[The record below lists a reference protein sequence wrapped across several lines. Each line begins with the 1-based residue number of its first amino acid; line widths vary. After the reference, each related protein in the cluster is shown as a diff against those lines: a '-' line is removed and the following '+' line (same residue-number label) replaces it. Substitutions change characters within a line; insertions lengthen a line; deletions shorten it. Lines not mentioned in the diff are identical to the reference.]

1 MNSLASVTQKLRVSI
16 STDAAC
22 IRAQF
27 TKDHLPRAGLRGK
40 LVADLQ
46 GEMLRVIELLQ
57 STTFTRR
64 VQPAG
69 LNHAARRNSLY
80 VSLHVTLSH
89 KPPQHRGL
97 PRPDGAPSRKTPDAV
112 FAAAS
117 PRGRRKDDASRN
129 NRARSASRARPAPTR
144 PSLNLAPK
152 ASSIAHRTAS
162 SALSKISRALLRSSK
177 KAARL
182 QTRAS
187 LEDVVANRFAAE
199 LHFHGPP

>member
-89 KPPQHRGL
+89 KPPQHRFL
-97 PRPDGAPSRKTPDAV
+97 PRPEGAPSRQTPDAV

-117 PRGRRKDDASRN
+117 PRGRRTDDASRN
-129 NRARSASRARPAPTR
+129 NRARSASRAA
-144 PSLNLAPK
+144 PSLPEESSGA
-152 ASSIAHRTAS
+152 ASR
-162 SALSKISRALLRSSK
+162 SRA
-177 KAARL
+177 ARAGTAVFEL
-182 QTRAS
+182 G
-187 LEDVVANRFAAE
+187 AE
-199 LHFHGPP
+199 GLVDRTPDGLVGALKNK